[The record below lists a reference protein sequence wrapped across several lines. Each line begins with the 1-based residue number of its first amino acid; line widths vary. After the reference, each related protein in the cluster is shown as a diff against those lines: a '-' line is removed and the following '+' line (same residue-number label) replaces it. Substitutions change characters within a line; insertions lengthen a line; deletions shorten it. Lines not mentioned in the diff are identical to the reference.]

1 MVVRKLLACTQSN
14 GHETSTALWNSYCRV
29 SSNDLR
35 KYASAEEHTRKTT
48 ARHFGFT
55 KKVYGLPFSA
65 TPQQHN
71 TVQNSIGIVG
81 MSFMVRIYY
90 SSGSSLKAG
99 CLC

>member
-1 MVVRKLLACTQSN
+1 MSA
-14 GHETSTALWNSYCRV
+14 NSSHARNQMAMKPPQRFGTPIVECLQGR
-29 SSNDLR
+29 DLR